1 MKNIF
6 KLIFIIVGIILML
19 TMCKSMKFNE
29 SDYEELARYSSET
42 RQKVDKFAELGDPDK
57 YDKDRSLLRFTP
69 IVFLGCGIYFV
80 GQSLIR
86 KWTGHDESEYYRTF
100 WKEEPFGGF
109 HPEITDGLGR
119 TVGSDRDDGRGMLGY
134 RTYGKES
141 EEKQQ
146 QMEYE
151 QQAQSQNNNV
161 QQSTDQITTSDT
173 DKNIDNNTNFGN

>member
-6 KLIFIIVGIILML
+6 KILFIIIGLMIML

-29 SDYEELARYSSET
+29 SDYEELARYSSNT
-42 RQKVDKFAELGDPDK
+42 RRKVDEFADLGNPEK
-57 YDKDRSLLRFTP
+57 YDKDRSILRFTP
-69 IVFLGCGIYFV
+69 IVFLGCGVYFV

-86 KWTGHDESEYYRTF
+86 KWTGHDESEYYRSF

-119 TVGSDRDDGRGMLGY
+119 TAGSDRDDGRGMLGY
-134 RTYGKES
+134 KTYGKDAK
-141 EEKQQ
+141 EKQQ

-151 QQAQSQNNNV
+151 QQYQQQAQQQNQQYNN
-161 QQSTDQITTSDT
+161 QESNKNNESETDMS
-173 DKNIDNNTNFGN
+173 N

>member
-6 KLIFIIVGIILML
+6 KILFIIIGLMFML

-29 SDYEELARYSSET
+29 SDYEELARYSSNT
-42 RQKVDKFAELGDPDK
+42 RRKVDEFADLGNPEK
-57 YDKDRSLLRFTP
+57 YDKDRSILRFTP

-86 KWTGHDESEYYRTF
+86 KWTGHDESEYYRSF

-119 TVGSDRDDGRGMLGY
+119 TAGSDRDDGRGMLGY
-134 RTYGKES
+134 KTYGKEAK
-141 EEKQQ
+141 EKQQ

-151 QQAQSQNNNV
+151 QQYQQQAQQQNQQYDNQESNKNNE
-161 QQSTDQITTSDT
+161 SE
-173 DKNIDNNTNFGN
+173 IDMSN

>member
-161 QQSTDQITTSDT
+161 QQSTDQITASDT

>member
-6 KLIFIIVGIILML
+6 KILFIIVGLMLML

-29 SDYEELARYSSET
+29 SDYEELATYSANT
-42 RQKVDKFAELGDPDK
+42 RRHVDKFAELGDPNK
-57 YDKDRSLLRFTP
+57 YDKDRSILRFTP

-86 KWTGHDESEYYRTF
+86 KWTGHDESEYYRSF

-119 TVGSDRDDGRGMLGY
+119 TAGSDRNDGRGMLGY
-134 RTYGKES
+134 RTYGKEAK
-141 EEKQQ
+141 EKQQ

-151 QQAQSQNNNV
+151 QQYQQQNQQPNDQYNNENNDNG
-161 QQSTDQITTSDT
+161 TDMS
-173 DKNIDNNTNFGN
+173 N

>member
-6 KLIFIIVGIILML
+6 KILFIIIGLMVML

-29 SDYEELARYSSET
+29 SDYEELARYSSNT
-42 RQKVDKFAELGDPDK
+42 RRKVDEFADLGNPEK
-57 YDKDRSLLRFTP
+57 YDKDRSILRFTP
-69 IVFLGCGIYFV
+69 IVFLGCGVYFV

-86 KWTGHDESEYYRTF
+86 KWTGHDESEYYRSF

-119 TVGSDRDDGRGMLGY
+119 TAGSDRDDGRGMLGY
-134 RTYGKES
+134 KTYGKDAK
-141 EEKQQ
+141 EKQQ

-151 QQAQSQNNNV
+151 QQYQQQAQQQNQQYNN
-161 QQSTDQITTSDT
+161 QESNKNNENETDMS
-173 DKNIDNNTNFGN
+173 N

>member
-6 KLIFIIVGIILML
+6 KILFIIIGLMVML

-29 SDYEELARYSSET
+29 SDYEELARYSSNT
-42 RQKVDKFAELGDPDK
+42 RRKVDEFADLGNPEK
-57 YDKDRSLLRFTP
+57 YDKDRSILRFTP
-69 IVFLGCGIYFV
+69 IVFLGCGVYFV

-86 KWTGHDESEYYRTF
+86 KWTGHDESEYYRSF

-119 TVGSDRDDGRGMLGY
+119 TAGSDRDDGRGMLGY
-134 RTYGKES
+134 KTYGKDAK
-141 EEKQQ
+141 EKQQ

-151 QQAQSQNNNV
+151 QQYQQQAQQQNQQYNN
-161 QQSTDQITTSDT
+161 QESNKNNESETDMS
-173 DKNIDNNTNFGN
+173 N

>member
-6 KLIFIIVGIILML
+6 KILFIIIGLMLML

-29 SDYEELARYSSET
+29 SDYEELARYSSDT
-42 RQKVDKFAELGDPDK
+42 RRKVDEFADLGNPEK
-57 YDKDRSLLRFTP
+57 YDKDRSILRFTP
-69 IVFLGCGIYFV
+69 IVFLGCGVYFV

-86 KWTGHDESEYYRTF
+86 KWTGHDESEYYRSF

-119 TVGSDRDDGRGMLGY
+119 TAGSDRNDGRGMLGY
-134 RTYGKES
+134 RTYGKDAK
-141 EEKQQ
+141 EKQQ

-151 QQAQSQNNNV
+151 QQYQQQTQQQNQQYSNQKSNKNNESGV
-161 QQSTDQITTSDT
+161 DMS
-173 DKNIDNNTNFGN
+173 N